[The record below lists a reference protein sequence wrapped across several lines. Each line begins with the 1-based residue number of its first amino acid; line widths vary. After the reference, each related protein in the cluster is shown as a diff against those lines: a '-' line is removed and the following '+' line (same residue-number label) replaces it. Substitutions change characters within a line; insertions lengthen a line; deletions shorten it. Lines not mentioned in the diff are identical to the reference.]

1 MDKTIQNAL
10 IALYGALGGDRETL
24 SNPENIGALL
34 CDIAKLNL
42 GASISGASVKELP
55 PLPEDDGTYTLQL
68 VVADGEATLTWESA
82 E

>member
-10 IALYGALGGDRETL
+10 IALYGALGGDTATMNDRV
-24 SNPENIGALL
+24 SIGALI
-34 CDIAKLNL
+34 CEIAKLNL
-42 GASISGASVKELP
+42 GAAISGASVKELP
-55 PLPEDDGTYTLQL
+55 PFPEDDGTYTLQL